1 MYKCNIMSEAIFSFH
16 FEFIYQHLV
25 EQSKIERV
33 DLRTDRIL
41 LPR

>member
-1 MYKCNIMSEAIFSFH
+1 MYKCNIMSEAIFSF